1 MFKIVLQFVVP
12 AALLTGVAFW
22 LSASRL
28 HPATD
33 QTIDHLWHQA
43 DSLKAAGQPKA
54 AMDVLARIL
63 SEAARSGNQPQ
74 LARAL
79 LYNESLRS
87 SFDEG
92 YITKS
97 IAGLEEWLPRLQEP
111 VRQIISSALGDLYRA
126 FYNANQ
132 YELLQRTRTQT
143 PGTDLNTWDARQ
155 VIERASFY
163 FRQSLSN
170 PGLLQATSTATYDA
184 VLLRDSLPGDPLPT
198 LFDVLT
204 FRAIEHFADE
214 HTNLSAGLPVGFPD
228 GRWLAPATGF
238 VALVPDTSTT
248 TGYLMELYRQAIAFH
263 LRDKDPS
270 PLLDADLRRIE
281 FVYNK
286 LTNPQRDTLYLDAL
300 LALES
305 RYRNFH
311 GTTRV
316 TSAIARHYVQLA
328 DRLPD
333 SLRAEADRLHRQ
345 ALTKADQAVALFP
358 DSQGAT
364 DCRRLRDEL
373 LRPSLVVNL
382 PDAVLPQTN
391 FLVNLTSS
399 NTDTLWFR
407 LYRLTAVQMQAL
419 QVASSDKVRDWR
431 ADSKTLYKEWSQES
445 GNPFPTLRHSQYYP
459 IGELPQGAYLLK
471 IAGNR
476 QFSTTGQYVATGIVQ
491 ATRLAWIQ
499 PPATDTTPSVI
510 VVDRLTGFPLEK
522 VNTVFKSSTYDRL
535 KGKWSISRQ
544 MEKTTGAD
552 GVVLTQPAR
561 SGRGYFIELSKGADF
576 YYPRDEVYFSHSINR
591 EPQPRQN
598 SWIFTDRA
606 IYRPGQPVWFKAI
619 VMTGADG
626 VWKADANREVVVS
639 LYDANNQLADKM
651 SLTSNEFGSVSGNF
665 VLPTGKLAGN
675 FRITTGTGSKSFR
688 VEAYKRPEFAVT
700 FKPLHETWKPGDTV
714 TLEGAAEAFS
724 GYAVEG
730 ARVSYTVSRSDFSV
744 WWRWIQKS
752 SEVTATGETTTRSD
766 GTFSIAFATQIINQ
780 PGEQLPKDFYYTIKA
795 TVTDKAGESHEA
807 SETVQV
813 LSRNLFIEARVEE
826 LLNRRTLKPIE
837 VKAVSAAGEPV
848 PATIGLTLQKLV
860 QPDDFYWPRQQTDPY
875 LISNYAADRDYSRWR
890 ADNEPV
896 VWQMNC
902 PSDSL
907 ADLAQRVAEPGVYR
921 LAIHARDAKGNTT
934 TSTFYFTLYDEAS
947 SLLPL
952 RTPDWIVQLDKQVVK
967 GHEVRF
973 LVGSSERDA
982 RYLMQVCR
990 RDGVVEQRWIETR
1003 GRQQLIVLPPSVTLG
1018 GDVQVHLLLVRN
1030 NHFFNHSFRVLV
1042 TDPERAL
1049 TTRLTTFRDKT
1060 APGEKEQWSMTVTNG
1075 NSKPLEAEIVAALY
1089 DATLDAYAPN
1099 LFAMNTSPYPWQGG
1113 SWSSGAFR
1121 FSNADTDYSDTTRYT
1136 DKPLPGYTQLNWFD
1150 YQFFAY
1156 FMPGRLMMGKAAGNR
1171 TELDGAVFSVVD
1183 NAVELEEVTPSQ
1195 KKIEFTADAA
1205 KDEEPGNDKQEENG
1219 GGQQPEALRRNLNE
1233 TAFFYPMLKSAADGS
1248 ATFDFVMPDALT
1260 RWKFIALAHTRD
1272 GLAGSTTQLVTSS
1285 RDVMVIPAFPRFV
1298 RQGDSLALPVR
1309 VVNLT
1314 AQPIQATVSLSLFDG
1329 SSSEKLFFGSTLKPL
1344 AVSVPATG
1352 NTVVEWPI
1360 TVDGDPGLIRY
1371 EVTATAGNQ
1380 SDGQTGWLPLLTNQT
1395 LVTNTKAFTLKGKET
1410 FSPDISSLACG
1421 KALQPTDK
1429 VKIAIEYTSNPA
1441 WMVVK
1446 ALPTLRSA
1454 TVHRV
1459 DDALLGLYS
1468 TLMGQKVM
1476 AAFPEIR
1483 QTLEVFRKQDMQG
1496 GSPLTVNNDLKIT
1509 TTDETPWVMEATDET
1524 LNQQRLSLFFDP
1536 NNIRQFQKEAF
1547 GQLKS
1552 FQHTDGSF
1560 SWCQGMPGSRYLTTR
1575 VVETLGK
1582 LVKADAWQPASLPGA
1597 EEMLSR
1603 AIEFLDEEMLDD
1615 YNQLLKLSKGKRP
1628 APDASQLHYLY
1639 ARSYFFSSHP
1649 VAEKYRE
1656 AFRYYQEGI
1665 ASRGTGASPML
1676 QAMTALALYRAGDEK
1691 SAEKIRVSLA
1701 DKALTDSEGNWYWRR
1716 EYGQRWYDAPLET
1729 QAAVMEAWNE
1739 LRPASAQ
1746 LDLMKGWLLSRKRT
1760 EAWENQPAT
1769 AAACYAFLLSG
1780 NRELLPA
1787 NRAAITINGKREL
1800 MADGNNPEGYFR
1812 KDYWI
1817 TADEAARM
1825 KIEFSGNGTGTG
1837 WGGVYAQFW
1846 SPVEDVKGAESG
1858 FELQREVMRFDGVEA
1873 RALKPG
1879 EELRKG
1885 DKLKVRLLVKVHR
1898 DMEFV
1903 TLRDQRACALE
1914 PTGVLSGYTWSDGA
1928 GYYQVTGDEAVT
1940 FYFYQLRKGTYVLDY
1955 DVNVTREGSFSDG
1968 PATIQS
1974 QYAPAFSGRSE
1985 GGRLQL

>member
-12 AALLTGVAFW
+12 VAILTGVALW
-22 LSASRL
+22 LSATRVR
-28 HPATD
+28 PAKAPAID
-33 QTIDHLWHQA
+33 QLWHQA

-54 AMDVLARIL
+54 AMEVLGRIVN
-63 SEAARSGNQPQ
+63 EATRSGNQPQ
-74 LARAL
+74 LAKAL

-92 YITKS
+92 YIAKS
-97 IAGLEEWLPRLQEP
+97 IAELEERLPGLQEP

-143 PGTDLNTWDARQ
+143 PGTDLDTWDARQ
-155 VIERASFY
+155 VIERASRY
-163 FRQSLSN
+163 FRQSLN
-170 PGLLQATSTATYDA
+170 NTALLQATSTAAYDA
-184 VLLRDSLPGDPLPT
+184 VLLRDSLAGDPLPT

-214 HTNLSAGLPVGFPD
+214 QTNLKAATVEFPD
-228 GRWLAPATGF
+228 EQWLAPATGF
-238 VALVPDTSTT
+238 AALNPDTSTT
-248 TGYLMELYRQAIAFH
+248 NGYLMDLYRQAIAFH

-286 LTNPQRDTLYLDAL
+286 LTHPRRDTLYLDAL

-328 DRLPD
+328 GRLPD

-345 ALTKADQAVALFP
+345 AIAKADQAVALFP

-391 FLVNLTSS
+391 FSVNLISS

-407 LYRLTAVQMQAL
+407 LYRLTAAQMQTL
-419 QVASSDKVRDWR
+419 QTASSDKVRDWPTG
-431 ADSKTLYKEWSQES
+431 SKTLYKEWSQAS
-445 GNPFPTLRHSQYYP
+445 GNPFPTLRHSQYYAV
-459 IGELPQGAYLLK
+459 GELPQGAYLLK

-499 PPATDTTPSVI
+499 PPATDTTPSVV
-510 VVDRLTGFPLEK
+510 VVDRFTGFPLEG
-522 VNTVFKSSTYDRL
+522 VNTVFKSSSYDRR
-535 KGKWSISRQ
+535 KGKWSINREI
-544 MEKTTGAD
+544 EKTTGA
-552 GVVLTQPAR
+552 GGEVMTLPAR
-561 SGRGYFIELSKGADF
+561 SGRGYFIELSKGSDF
-576 YYPRDEVYFSHSINR
+576 YFPRDEVYFSRFIAR
-591 EPQPRQN
+591 EPQTRQN

-626 VWKADANREVVVS
+626 VWRADANRQVVVS

-651 SLTSNEFGSVSGNF
+651 TLTSNEFGSVSGNF

-688 VEAYKRPEFAVT
+688 VEAYKKPEFAVA
-700 FKPLHETWKPGDTV
+700 FKPGNETWKPGDTV
-714 TLEGAAEAFS
+714 TLEGEAEAYS
-724 GYAVEG
+724 GYAVAG

-744 WWRWIQKS
+744 WWRWIQQS

-766 GTFSIAFATQIINQ
+766 GTFSIAFPTQIIAQ
-780 PGEQLPKDFYYTIKA
+780 PGEPLPKDFYYTLKA
-795 TVTDKAGESHEA
+795 TVTDQAGESHET

-813 LSRNLFIEARVEE
+813 LSRNLFIEARVET
-826 LLNRRTLKPIE
+826 LMDRHTLKPIE
-837 VKAVSAAGEPV
+837 VKALSAAGEPV
-848 PATIGLTLQKLV
+848 PATIGLTLQKLD
-860 QPDDFYWPRQQTDPY
+860 QPADVYWPEEQSYNNQFVSHRAGY
-875 LISNYAADRDYSRWR
+875 DYTRWR
-890 ADNEPV
+890 AAGEPV
-896 VWQMNC
+896 VWQMNY
-902 PSDSL
+902 PSDTL
-907 ADLAQRVAEPGVYR
+907 ADLAQRATEPGVYR

-934 TSTFYFTLYDEAS
+934 TSTFCFTLYDQAS
-947 SLLPL
+947 SKLPL
-952 RTPDWIVQLDKQVVK
+952 RTPDWVVQLDKEVVK
-967 GHEVRF
+967 GQEVRF
-973 LVGSSERDA
+973 LLGSSERDA

-990 RDGVVEQRWIETR
+990 KDGVVEQRWVETK
-1003 GRQQLIVLPPSVTLG
+1003 GRQQLMVLPPSATLR
-1018 GDVQVHLLLVRN
+1018 GDVEVHLLLVRN
-1030 NHFFNHSFRVLV
+1030 NHFFNHSFRVRV
-1042 TDPERAL
+1042 SDPERTL
-1049 TTRLTTFRDKT
+1049 TTRLVTFRDKT
-1060 APGEKEQWSMTVTNG
+1060 APGDKERWSMTVTDG
-1075 NSKPLEAEIVAALY
+1075 NRKPLEAEIVAALY
-1089 DATLDAYAPN
+1089 DASLDAFAPN
-1099 LFAMNTSPYPWQGG
+1099 LFAMNTAPYPWKGG
-1113 SWSSGAFR
+1113 TWSSGAFR
-1121 FSNADTDYSDTTRYT
+1121 FSYADTDYTDTARYT

-1156 FMPGRLMMGKAAGNR
+1156 FMPGRLMMGKAAYSKA
-1171 TELDGAVFSVVD
+1171 ELDGAPLLVVENEMAEPVDKTIELSSVVSG
-1183 NAVELEEVTPSQ
+1183 E
-1195 KKIEFTADAA
+1195 TAS
-1205 KDEEPGNDKQEENG
+1205 GNDKQEENA

-1272 GLAGSTTQLVTSS
+1272 GLAGSTTQLITSS
-1285 RDVMVIPAFPRFV
+1285 REVMVIPALPRFV

-1309 VVNLT
+1309 VVNLG
-1314 AQPIQATVSLSLFDG
+1314 AQPIQATVTLSLFEG
-1329 SSSEKLFFGSTLKPL
+1329 ASSDRCSFGSTLKP
-1344 AVSVPATG
+1344 VTVTVPAAG
-1352 NTVVEWPI
+1352 NTVVEWPLSF
-1360 TVDGDPGLIRY
+1360 DGLPGLIRY
-1371 EVTATAGNQ
+1371 EATATAGNQ

-1410 FSPDISSLACG
+1410 FGFNLSPLVDG
-1421 KALQPTDK
+1421 KVLKPTDK

-1441 WMVVK
+1441 WLVVK

-1459 DDALLGLYS
+1459 DDALFGFYS
-1468 TLMGQKVM
+1468 TLMGEKVM
-1476 AAFPEIR
+1476 SAFPEIR
-1483 QTLEVFRKQDMQG
+1483 QTLEVFGKQDRLT
-1496 GSPLTVNNDLKIT
+1496 GSPLTENNDLKIT
-1509 TTDETPWVMEATDET
+1509 HPDETPWVEQATDET
-1524 LNQQRLSLFFDP
+1524 LNQQRLSLFFDA
-1536 NNIRQFQKEAF
+1536 NNIGQFQKEAF

-1560 SWCQGMPGSRYLTTR
+1560 SWCLGMPGSRYLTTR

-1597 EEMLSR
+1597 EEMLAR

-1615 YNQLLKLSKGKRP
+1615 YTQLLRLSKGKRP

-1639 ARSYFFSSHP
+1639 ARSYFFGSHQ

-1665 ASRGTGASPML
+1665 TLHGTTASPML
-1676 QAMTALALYRAGDEK
+1676 QALAALALHRAGDEK
-1691 SAEKIRVSLA
+1691 SAEKIMASLA
-1701 DKALTDSEGNWYWRR
+1701 DKALTDSEGNLYWRR

-1739 LRPASAQ
+1739 LRPASPQ
-1746 LDLMKGWLLSRKRT
+1746 LDRMKGWLLSRKRT

-1787 NRAAITINGKREL
+1787 NRATLTINGKREL
-1800 MADGNNPEGYFR
+1800 TADGNNPEGYFR
-1812 KDYWI
+1812 KDYWT
-1817 TADEAARM
+1817 TAEEAALM
-1825 KIEFSGNGTGTG
+1825 KIEFEGNGNGTG

-1846 SPVEDVKGAESG
+1846 SPFEDVKGAEAG
-1858 FELQREVMRFDGVEA
+1858 FGLQREVMRFDGVEA

-1885 DKLKVRLLVKVHR
+1885 DKLKVRLLVKVLR

-1903 TLRDQRACALE
+1903 TLRDQRASALE
-1914 PTGVLSGYTWSDGA
+1914 PTGVLSGYTWRDGA

-1940 FYFYQLRKGTYVLDY
+1940 YYFYQLRKGTYVLDY